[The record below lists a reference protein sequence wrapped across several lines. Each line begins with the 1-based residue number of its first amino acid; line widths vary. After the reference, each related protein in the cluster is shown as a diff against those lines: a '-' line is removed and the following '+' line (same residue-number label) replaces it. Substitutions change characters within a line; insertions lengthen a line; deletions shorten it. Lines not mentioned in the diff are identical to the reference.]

1 MNIFLGFLCLFGSS
15 EALRIMRRNRFVKQP
30 DEILRKFFSPLYEN
44 GLEEV
49 TDADFNLPSLI
60 ELLKMME
67 NNPESFDED
76 KDTEA
81 SRGWESQR
89 MLDF

>member
-1 MNIFLGFLCLFGSS
+1 MAFWLFWSAQNY
-15 EALRIMRRNRFVKQP
+15 ETKQVCKQR
-30 DEILRKFFSPLYEN
+30 DEFLRKFCSPLYEN

-49 TDADFNLPSLI
+49 TDVDFNLPSLI
-60 ELLKMME
+60 ELLKMMDD
-67 NNPESFDED
+67 NPESFDDD